1 MKVKE
6 LLHSLMLSL
15 LGVCMALAVGEVF
28 IRFAT
33 SDQQNY
39 VIEMWRY
46 ANLLKRESDNPAI
59 GHSHKPNQSAEL
71 QGVDIRINSLG
82 FRGPELSPDYNIKH
96 RIAVV
101 GDSVAL
107 GWGVKES
114 ETLSGQLEQRLG
126 PEYEVINAGVG
137 NMNLAQIVAHW
148 SEVNAQIS
156 VDTVVLLVT
165 PRAAEK
171 QRQPSK
177 SWLLRNSELCALV
190 SSFVQQISLGAKGK
204 SSLIDSYKALW
215 SEGESRNA
223 MLKAFADLSALQAR
237 RNFKMLIVMIPET
250 NDMNNYA
257 FGFIGETV
265 AEVAI
270 QYQWTYVDPLN
281 LFKGVESTYWQVSKN
296 DVHLNGKAF
305 AVIADEIVGKL

>member
-1 MKVKE
+1 MKIKS

-15 LGVCMALAVGEVF
+15 LGVCMALAVGEIF

-46 ANLLKRESDNPAI
+46 ANLLKQESDNPAI
-59 GHSHKPNQSAEL
+59 GHVHKPNEAARL

-82 FRGPELSPDYNIKH
+82 LRGPELSSAPGLKH
-96 RIAVV
+96 RVAVV

-114 ETLSGQLEQRLG
+114 ETLSSQLGRRLG
-126 PEYEVINAGVG
+126 AEYEVVNAGVG
-137 NMNLAQIVAHW
+137 NMNLAQVVAHW
-148 SEVNAQIS
+148 SEINVNLT

-190 SSFVQQISLGAKGK
+190 STFVQQISLGAKGK
-204 SSLIDSYKALW
+204 SNLIDSYKVLW
-215 SEGESRNA
+215 SEGESRNI
-223 MLKAFADLSALQAR
+223 MLKAFSDLSVLQAKKH
-237 RNFKMLIVMIPET
+237 FKMLVVMIPET

-257 FGFIGETV
+257 FGFINDTV
-265 AEVAI
+265 ANVAR
-270 QYQWTYVDPLN
+270 QHQWLFVDPLN
-281 LFKGVESTYWQVSKN
+281 LFKGVESKHWQVSKN

-305 AVIADEIVGKL
+305 AVIADEIAGKI

>member
-1 MKVKE
+1 
-6 LLHSLMLSL
+6 MLSL
-15 LGVCMALAVGEVF
+15 LGICMAVAVGEAF

-46 ANLLKRESDNPAI
+46 ANLLKQESDNPAI
-59 GHSHKPNQSAEL
+59 GHTHKPNQSARL

-82 FRGPELSPDYNIKH
+82 LRGPELRSKPELKS
-96 RIAVV
+96 RIAIV

-114 ETLSGQLEQRLG
+114 ETLSGQLELRLWA
-126 PEYEVINAGVG
+126 EYEVINAGVG
-137 NMNLAQIVAHW
+137 NMNLAQVVAHW
-148 SEVNAQIS
+148 SEVSAKVS

-190 SSFVQQISLGAKGK
+190 STFVQQISLGAKGK
-204 SSLIDSYKALW
+204 SSLIDSYKVLW
-215 SEGESRNA
+215 SEGENRNT
-223 MLKAFADLSALQAR
+223 MLKAFSDLSALQAKKQ
-237 RNFKMLIVMIPET
+237 FKMLVVMIPET

-257 FGFIGETV
+257 FGFIGDTV
-265 AEVAI
+265 ADVAR

-281 LFKGVESTYWQVSKN
+281 LFKGVESTHWQVSKN

-305 AVIADEIVGKL
+305 AVIADEIAEKI

>member
-1 MKVKE
+1 MKIKV
-6 LLHSLMLSL
+6 LLRSLMLSL

-46 ANLLKRESDNPAI
+46 ANLLKQESDNPAI
-59 GHSHKPNQSAEL
+59 GHVHKPNQSAKL

-82 FRGPELSPDYNIKH
+82 LRGAELRSDPEVKH
-96 RIAVV
+96 RVAVV

-114 ETLSGQLEQRLG
+114 ETLSGQLDLRLG
-126 PEYEVINAGVG
+126 AEYEVINAGVG
-137 NMNLAQIVAHW
+137 NMNLAQVVAHW
-148 SEVNAQIS
+148 SEVSAKVS

-165 PRAAEK
+165 PRAVEK
-171 QRQPSK
+171 QRQSSK
-177 SWLLRNSELCALV
+177 SWLLRNSELCALI
-190 SSFVQQISLGAKGK
+190 STFVQQISLGAKGK
-204 SSLIDSYKALW
+204 SNLIDSYKFLW
-215 SEGESRNA
+215 SEGESRNT
-223 MLKAFADLSALQAR
+223 MLKAFSDLSTLHAKKH
-237 RNFKMLIVMIPET
+237 FKILVVMIPET

-257 FGFIGETV
+257 FGFIGDTV
-265 AEVAI
+265 AAVAM

-305 AVIADEIVGKL
+305 AVIADEIAGKI

>member
-1 MKVKE
+1 
-6 LLHSLMLSL
+6 MLSL

-46 ANLLKRESDNPAI
+46 ANLLKQESDNPAI

-82 FRGPELSPDYNIKH
+82 FRGPELSLDNGIKH

-148 SEVNAQIS
+148 SEVSAKVS

-190 SSFVQQISLGAKGK
+190 STFVQQISLGDKGK
-204 SSLIDSYKALW
+204 SNLINSYKVLW
-215 SEGESRNA
+215 SEGESRNT
-223 MLKAFADLSALQAR
+223 MLKAFSDLSALQAKTH
-237 RNFKMLIVMIPET
+237 FKILVVMIPET

-257 FGFIGETV
+257 FGFINDTV
-265 AEVAI
+265 ANVAREH
-270 QYQWTYVDPLN
+270 QWVFLDPLN
-281 LFKGVESTYWQVSKN
+281 LFKGVESKHWQVSKN

-305 AVIADEIVGKL
+305 AVIADEIAGKI

>member
-1 MKVKE
+1 
-6 LLHSLMLSL
+6 MLSL
-15 LGVCMALAVGEVF
+15 LGVCMAFAVGEAF

-46 ANLLKRESDNPAI
+46 ANLLKQESDSSAI
-59 GHSHKPNQSAEL
+59 GHVHKPNQSAKL

-82 FRGPELSPDYNIKH
+82 LRGEELRSDSEVKH
-96 RIAVV
+96 RVAVV

-107 GWGVKES
+107 GWGVRES
-114 ETLSGQLEQRLG
+114 ETLSGQLKQRLS

-148 SEVNAQIS
+148 SEVSAKVR
-156 VDTVVLLVT
+156 VDTVILLVT
-165 PRAAEK
+165 PRAAER

-190 SSFVQQISLGAKGK
+190 STFVQQISLGAKGK
-204 SSLIDSYKALW
+204 SNLIDSYEVLW
-215 SEGESRNA
+215 SEGESRNT
-223 MLKAFADLSALQAR
+223 MLKAFSDLSALQAKTR
-237 RNFKMLIVMIPET
+237 FKMLVVMIPET

-257 FGFIGETV
+257 FGFINDTV
-265 AEVAI
+265 VNIARQHHWLFI
-270 QYQWTYVDPLN
+270 DPLN
-281 LFKGVESTYWQVSKN
+281 LFKGVESTHWQVSKN

-305 AVIADEIVGKL
+305 AVIADEIVGKI